1 MNIVNALPG
10 ITPRGR
16 NYTMG
21 EWPQARRK
29 MRNGR
34 IARWA
39 LTSKPTGD
47 RMDLS
52 WENITYAQAEELC
65 KVWDDNYGTYGTLTI
80 PPEIVAGAR
89 GNLGNLLLA
98 PFPGAVWQFAG
109 PPRITAVK
117 ARRCTVQFPVQT
129 RSFIAYQS

>member
-1 MNIVNALPG
+1 MNIVTALPG
-10 ITPRGR
+10 ITPKGR

-21 EWPQARRK
+21 QWPQTQRK

-34 IARWA
+34 VVRWA
-39 LTSKPTGD
+39 ASSKPTGD

-80 PPEIVAGAR
+80 PPEIVEGAR
-89 GNLGNLLLA
+89 GDLKNLLLL
-98 PFPGAVWQFAG
+98 PFPGATWQPAG
-109 PPRITAVK
+109 PPRTTAVK
-117 ARRCTVQFPVQT
+117 AGRCTVQIPIQT
-129 RSFIAYQS
+129 RGHIAYHS